1 MDRAKRT
8 IEENKRLQEEKKL
21 AEQQV
26 IFFPTRMLIWRDDKH
41 APQAMENEE
50 KKIAFFAEEKE
61 RKMRLRA
68 EREAG
73 ERRESITLFVQFFE
87 QNDARVCDG

>member
-1 MDRAKRT
+1 M
-8 IEENKRLQEEKKL
+8 IQ
-21 AEQQV
+21 
-26 IFFPTRMLIWRDDKH
+26 
-41 APQAMENEE
+41 QAMENEE

-73 ERRESITLFVQFFE
+73 ERLGTMSANVYCFT
-87 QNDARVCDG
+87 